1 MAHLNIYKASDD
13 SVVSVAG
20 TLTNAVEFTL
30 RADLSE
36 TGEIRLYAMTD
47 FGYETTST
55 VISFVDSEFRK
66 DPGEAIRAKEG
77 GDLAATLESWALA
90 SDNAGVP
97 NVYGAYGASLSLGTV
112 GNDAGKIYFWSKA
125 KAETT
130 EDALQDVST
139 AIKAEGIERAT

>member
-13 SVVSVAG
+13 SIVSSAG

-66 DPGEAIRAKEG
+66 DPGEAIRAKDG
-77 GDLAATLESWALA
+77 GDLAATLES
-90 SDNAGVP
+90 
-97 NVYGAYGASLSLGTV
+97 
-112 GNDAGKIYFWSKA
+112 
-125 KAETT
+125 
-130 EDALQDVST
+130 
-139 AIKAEGIERAT
+139 

>member
-1 MAHLNIYKASDD
+1 MAHLQIYKASDD
-13 SVVSVAG
+13 SVVSATG
-20 TLTNAVEFTL
+20 TLTNAVEMTL

-90 SDNAGVP
+90 PDVAGSSGTY
-97 NVYGAYGASLSLGTV
+97 NAYGASLSLGTV
-112 GNDAGKIYFWSKA
+112 ANGVGKIYFFAKA
-125 KAETT
+125 KSETS
-130 EDALQDVST
+130 EEALQDVST

>member
-13 SVVSVAG
+13 SIVSSAG

-66 DPGEAIRAKEG
+66 DPGEAIRAKDG
-77 GDLAATLESWALA
+77 GDGVATLTSWALA
-90 SDNAGVP
+90 ADNAGSP
-97 NVYGAYGASLSLGTV
+97 DTYGAYGASLSLGTV
-112 GNDAGKIYFWSKA
+112 GNDTGKIYFHAKA
-125 KAETT
+125 KAETS
-130 EDALQDVST
+130 EEAIQDCSV

>member
-1 MAHLNIYKASDD
+1 MAHLNLHKASDN
-13 SVVSVAG
+13 SIISTTG

-55 VISFVDSEFRK
+55 LISFVDSEFRK
-66 DPGEAIRAKEG
+66 DPGEAIRAKDG
-77 GDLAATLESWALA
+77 GDGIATTSSWALA
-90 SDNAGVP
+90 PDVAGVAGT
-97 NVYGAYGASLSLGTV
+97 YGAYGASLSLGLV
-112 GNDAGKIYFWSKA
+112 GNDTGKVFFWSKA

-130 EDALQDVST
+130 EEAIQDVSC

>member
-1 MAHLNIYKASDD
+1 MAHLNIYKSSDN
-13 SVVSVAG
+13 SIISSAG

-47 FGYETTST
+47 FGYETIST

-66 DPGEAIRAKEG
+66 DPGEAIRAKDG
-77 GDLAATLESWALA
+77 GDAAATLTSWALA
-90 SDNAGVP
+90 PDVAGSP
-97 NVYGAYGASLSLGTV
+97 GSYEAYGDPLTIGTV
-112 GNDAGKIYFWSKA
+112 GNDTAKIYFHAKA
-125 KAETT
+125 KAETS
-130 EDALQDVST
+130 EEALQDCSV

>member
-13 SVVSVAG
+13 SIVSSAG

-112 GNDAGKIYFWSKA
+112 GNNAGKIYFWSKA

>member
-13 SVVSVAG
+13 SIVSSAG

-66 DPGEAIRAKEG
+66 DPGEAIRAKDG

-90 SDNAGVP
+90 PDVTGVAGT
-97 NVYGAYGASLSLGTV
+97 YGAYGASLSLGTV
-112 GNDAGKIYFWSKA
+112 GNNAGKIYFWSKA